1 MIRHVVLLEFDPSTS
16 DEHVDLVVERL
27 RELPSLVPTIR
38 AYTIGRDLRL
48 ADANA
53 HLAVSGDF
61 DDVDGYI
68 AYRDDPSHRAIID
81 ELILP
86 HLASRAAVQH
96 EL

>member
-1 MIRHVVLLEFDPSTS
+1 MIRHVVLLEFDDSTP
-16 DEHVDLVVERL
+16 DGHLELVVERL
-27 RELPSLVPTIR
+27 RELPALVPTIR
-38 AYTIGRDLRL
+38 AYTVGRDLRL

-61 DDVDGYI
+61 DDVQGYI
-68 AYRDDPSHRAIID
+68 AYRDDPAHRAVIE